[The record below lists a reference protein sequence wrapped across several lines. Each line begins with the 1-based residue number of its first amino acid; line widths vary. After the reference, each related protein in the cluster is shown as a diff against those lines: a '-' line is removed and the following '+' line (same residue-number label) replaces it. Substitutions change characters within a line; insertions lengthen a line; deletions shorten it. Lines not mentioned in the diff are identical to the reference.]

1 MKETTMSAHTTLI
14 ERIVPRRRAR
24 MLTACAWCER
34 IRLGDR
40 WVDAVQAIAH
50 LRTYEW
56 KRPPQFTHGIC
67 RACLAEQLGKRRR
80 KTEPLPQAGML
91 YSQPGGTCHES
102 RDRHRS
108 TANAAARR

>member
-1 MKETTMSAHTTLI
+1 MSANTT
-14 ERIVPRRRAR
+14 RTPQIVPSRGAR

-40 WVDAVQAIAH
+40 WVAAVRAIAH

-67 RACLAEQLGKRRR
+67 DICLAAQLAKRQRENER
-80 KTEPLPQAGML
+80 PPQASSL
-91 YSQPGGTCHES
+91 
-102 RDRHRS
+102 
-108 TANAAARR
+108 